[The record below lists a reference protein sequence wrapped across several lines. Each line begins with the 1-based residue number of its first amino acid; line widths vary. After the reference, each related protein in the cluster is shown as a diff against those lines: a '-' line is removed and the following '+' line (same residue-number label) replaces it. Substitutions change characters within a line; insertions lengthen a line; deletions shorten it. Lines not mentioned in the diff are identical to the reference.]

1 MQIATKTT
9 ISLLALTLS
18 ITTLCADWIY
28 NGSDT
33 ITETGDGVVTPWKIY
48 VASNGAGFLQLKQKA
63 GSTSYGQI
71 GKNAEGSTSAIDL
84 NAPIRLATD
93 SNVTYKIN
101 QMQEG
106 FFKSKAIVSIVLPD
120 AMTALPQ
127 TAFRDCSTL
136 TNVVIGK
143 NISSIGYMAFYNA
156 KNISSEL
163 VFNAKEITSIAA
175 DAFYGCH
182 KVPNIIFNG
191 EITASDIPANAF
203 RECRSLK
210 TLKLSGVM
218 NPSGL
223 NSFGDYCFMGTPFKE
238 LWMPKYP
245 TWGSRVWEARSGYG
259 ITAYNGVVYINR
271 NNLKWSSAYKPWG
284 ELSDAVKAKWTRTDI
299 RPLGLTTADPKNQWV
314 LAWPKGLLITV
325 R

>member
-1 MQIATKTT
+1 MQITTKTT
-9 ISLLALTLS
+9 ISLIALTLS

-48 VASNGAGFLQLKQKA
+48 VGANGAGFLQLKQKA
-63 GSTSYGQI
+63 GATSYGQI
-71 GKNAEGSTSAIDL
+71 GKNADGTTSAIDL
-84 NAPIRLATD
+84 NATIRLATD

-101 QMQEG
+101 QMQNG
-106 FFKSKAIVSIVLPD
+106 FFKSKEIVSIVLPD

-127 TAFRDCSTL
+127 TAFRECKAL
-136 TNVVIGK
+136 TNVVISK
-143 NISSIGYMAFYNA
+143 NISSIGYMAFYHAENL
-156 KNISSEL
+156 KSDLI
-163 VFNAKEITSIAA
+163 FNAKKITSIAA
-175 DAFYGCH
+175 SAFNGCY

-191 EITASDIPANAF
+191 EITASDIPENAF

-223 NSFGDYCFMGTPFKE
+223 NSFGNYCFMGTIFKE

-245 TWGSRVWEARSGYG
+245 TWGERVWEARNNYG

-271 NNLKWSSAYKPWG
+271 NNLKWSNAYKPWG
-284 ELSDAVKAKWTRTDI
+284 ELSDAVKAKWTRTDTK
-299 RPLGLTTADPKNQWV
+299 PLGLTTQAPANQWV
-314 LAWPKGLLITV
+314 LAWPRGLLMTI